1 MRLRLPVS
9 SSLAGNRRAGARRQ
23 QPERRRGPADPARF
37 AAAGIALACAAG
49 LGYLVYAD
57 TTSLDAVEVAGAR
70 HVGAARALAAA
81 DLHSRP
87 LFRASAAEARAAL
100 LRLPAVRD
108 ARVEISFPD
117 ARARIGLSEREAAGR
132 WVVGSVEWFIDPD
145 GVLFPSDDATAAP
158 SLRVRDL
165 RTAARGAGDRV
176 ETAVAAAA
184 LRLAKIAPGE
194 LRADAT
200 VPAVRVEPGP
210 EGIVVA
216 SGAGWE
222 IRFGTPERIEEKL
235 SLALRFLRE
244 QPGRRLEYV
253 DVRSAERIVFSP
265 Q

>member
-1 MRLRLPVS
+1 MS
-9 SSLAGNRRAGARRQ
+9 SA
-23 QPERRRGPADPARF
+23 
-37 AAAGIALACAAG
+37 
-49 LGYLVYAD
+49 
-57 TTSLDAVEVAGAR
+57 
-70 HVGAARALAAA
+70 HALAAA
-81 DLHSRP
+81 DVASRP
-87 LFRASAAEARAAL
+87 LFLASAAEARAAL

-108 ARVEISFPD
+108 ARVEISFPE
-117 ARARIGLSEREAAGR
+117 AKARIALSEREAAGR

-165 RTAARGAGDRV
+165 RAPVRSAGERV
-176 ETAVAAAA
+176 DTSLAAAA

-200 VPAVRVEPGP
+200 APAVRVESGAA
-210 EGIVVA
+210 GIVLA
-216 SGAGWE
+216 SGAGWD
-222 IRFGTPERIEEKL
+222 IRFGTPERIEDK
-235 SLALRFLRE
+235 LALAQRFLRD